1 MITLKKM
8 IKDNELQYTVY
19 NLWVTPMNVIGY
31 TDESYMTGLSFYHQ
45 KNISSFYHQNSIILP
60 QKSKFYIPRK
70 IKSNKKRLQLIEKK
84 KND

>member
-45 KNISSFYHQNSIILP
+45 QISHHSTIKILSFYHKNQNSIY
-60 QKSKFYIPRK
+60 Q
-70 IKSNKKRLQLIEKK
+70 EK
-84 KND
+84 